1 LPKRPR
7 RKLTK
12 RLNGDRGFFTLALC
26 FALAVT
32 ALFTLVLY
40 ELARGSRLSVAE
52 AGASLLSAEWNPGH
66 GRFGQL
72 PFIYGTLVSSTLA
85 LGLALPLSL
94 LSAVFLVEMCPR
106 GIADLLSSVIELI
119 AAIPS
124 VVIGLWG
131 IFVLAPV
138 VRDYIQ
144 PALSKLSFIPLFSG
158 RTMGL
163 SMLTA
168 VLVLALMIT
177 PIITSL
183 SKEAIASVPAELK
196 DGLYALGAT
205 RLEVM
210 KYVVIPYAKR
220 GILAAAVLGYARA
233 IGETMA
239 VTMVIGNTPVISASL
254 LSPAY
259 TLAAVIANEFVE
271 ATSEVYVSALVASGL
286 ILFIMSALVSLA
298 GRALARG
305 GVG

>member
-1 LPKRPR
+1 MCKRPR
-7 RKLTK
+7 RGLARPLSGDMGFLALT
-12 RLNGDRGFFTLALC
+12 LC
-26 FALAVT
+26 FALSVVAIS
-32 ALFTLVLY
+32 ALMLY
-40 ELARGSRLSVAE
+40 ELARGSRLSIAE
-52 AGASLLSAEWNPGH
+52 AGAGLLSAEWDPGH
-66 GRFGQL
+66 RRFGQL

-85 LGLALPLSL
+85 LALALPLSL
-94 LSAVFLVEMCPR
+94 LSAVFLAEICPR
-106 GIADLLSSVIELI
+106 SLADILSSVIDLI

-131 IFVLAPV
+131 IFVLAPI
-138 VRDYIQ
+138 VRDHVQ

-168 VLVLALMIT
+168 VLVLAIMIT

-205 RLEVM
+205 RFEVIRH
-210 KYVVIPYAKR
+210 VVLPSVKR
-220 GILAAAVLGYARA
+220 GVLAAAVLGYARA

-271 ATSEVYVSALVASGL
+271 ATSDIYVSALVASGL
-286 ILFIMSALVSLA
+286 ILFILSVLVSLA

-305 GVG
+305 GVR